1 MSPKLDTIGVTLQK
15 FFNKKMSKPP
25 PGPPDLS
32 NAFPP

>member
-1 MSPKLDTIGVTLQK
+1 MSPKLDTIGATLQK

-25 PGPPDLS
+25 PVPLNLS